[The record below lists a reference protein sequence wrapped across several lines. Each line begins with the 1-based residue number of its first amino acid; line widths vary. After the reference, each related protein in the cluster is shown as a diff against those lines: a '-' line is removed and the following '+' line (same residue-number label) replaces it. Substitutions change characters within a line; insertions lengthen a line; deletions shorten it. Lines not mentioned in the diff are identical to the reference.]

1 MTCLARGS
9 LEAKQYGGSF
19 IAGVCFKGYPKEN
32 SAGGVGAQQDEVCEG
47 TVSPFNDSAA
57 F

>member
-1 MTCLARGS
+1 MEVALLQVFALKDTQRR
-9 LEAKQYGGSF
+9 
-19 IAGVCFKGYPKEN
+19 IVP
-32 SAGGVGAQQDEVCEG
+32 GGVGAQQDEVCEG